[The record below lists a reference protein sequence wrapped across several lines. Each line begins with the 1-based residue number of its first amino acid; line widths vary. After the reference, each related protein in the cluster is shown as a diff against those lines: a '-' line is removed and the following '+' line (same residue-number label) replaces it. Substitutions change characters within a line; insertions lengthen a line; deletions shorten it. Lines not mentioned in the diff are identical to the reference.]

1 MFDRLAPTWE
11 TRIGPHHLWALDLA
25 LEDVPPP
32 RRVLDLGTGTGVVAL
47 ALAERYPEAE
57 VVGIDLS
64 PAHDRGGSPEAP
76 GRARRP
82 RPLRGRRRLGARCPD
97 GDFDLV
103 VLSNMIPFS
112 GELARVTAPGG
123 TLVLSF
129 SQGRRD
135 SDLRRARGPAP
146 GARQSGLRGIC
157 GIFGRAG
164 DGVPGEEGVGSR
176 STVVRDT
183 VAPVRT
189 TRGPRERASVHGG
202 LTFCRYARCP
212 PKPTDDA
219 DASAGSFGSSGTIVL
234 EPWRVV
240 CSSDGGI
247 ETSRI
252 RWWIGLSVAAVVLFV
267 HPLAGSAGGR
277 QPLAYTG
284 GLWQGLINRCGA
296 VAAANEPYPWP
307 LRPFHQQHPIRGF
320 FGDPRN
326 LVSERRA
333 AADAGVA
340 GQVLVPQRHR
350 HLRDAWR
357 EGVPGGLR
365 ASTGRECSRSRGAH
379 ARRANL
385 PVLACAPARA
395 HRQLG
400 DCVEDRSGDRR
411 PAPRTSP
418 PDGDPRH
425 LCREP
430 AGAGAPK
437 ALRRRDAAGRWS
449 LCARSIAAAL
459 SSTQARLAGPF
470 GLVAQA
476 QDLPSFPVPP
486 PSQACPSR
494 RRQSG
499 GA

>member
-11 TRIGPHHLWALDLA
+11 TRIGPHHLGALDLA
-25 LEDVPPP
+25 LEDLPPP
-32 RRVLDLGTGTGVVAL
+32 RRILDLGTGTGVVAL

-64 PAHDRGGSPEAP
+64 PGMIEE
-76 GRARRP
+76 ARRKLP
-82 RPLRGRRRLGARCPD
+82 PELAGRVGFEVGDASALDCPD

-112 GELARVTAPGG
+112 GRARARHRAGRDARA
-123 TLVLSF
+123 LVLPR
-129 SQGRRD
+129 RRD
-135 SDLRRARGPAP
+135 SDLRRARAAAP

-157 GIFGRAG
+157 GVFGGAG
-164 DGVPGEEGVGSR
+164 DGVSGEEGVGSR
-176 STVVRDT
+176 PTVVRDT

-189 TRGPRERASVHGG
+189 TRGPRARASVNGG

-212 PKPTDDA
+212 PNPTDDA

-326 LVSERRA
+326 LVS
-333 AADAGVA
+333 
-340 GQVLVPQRHR
+340 
-350 HLRDAWR
+350 
-357 EGVPGGLR
+357 
-365 ASTGRECSRSRGAH
+365 ASSSR
-379 ARRANL
+379 
-385 PVLACAPARA
+385 
-395 HRQLG
+395 
-400 DCVEDRSGDRR
+400 
-411 PAPRTSP
+411 
-418 PDGDPRH
+418 
-425 LCREP
+425 
-430 AGAGAPK
+430 
-437 ALRRRDAAGRWS
+437 
-449 LCARSIAAAL
+449 
-459 SSTQARLAGPF
+459 
-470 GLVAQA
+470 
-476 QDLPSFPVPP
+476 
-486 PSQACPSR
+486 
-494 RRQSG
+494 
-499 GA
+499 